1 MEFFDSHET
10 EQESK
15 EFSKKVNDFL
25 SNIITMSEDDLKFF
39 QEDYLDAIKTFKVVI
54 PPLLEKAK
62 KEELTEEERELFI
75 NTYERY
81 INLKQGLENMLLVL
95 GNSLKKHADR
105 IFFNIKQQALNGD
118 PKAKELYADLLP
130 KYKETLL
137 SDDIEDLN

>member
-25 SNIITMSEDDLKFF
+25 SNIRTMSEEDL
-39 QEDYLDAIKTFKVVI
+39 QELKEQVTHAVKHFEDVLI
-54 PPLLEKAK
+54 PLLEKAK
-62 KEELTEEERELFI
+62 TEKLTDEENELFI
-75 NTYERY
+75 KTFEPFAK
-81 INLKQGLENMLLVL
+81 LKQGIEDTLLFL
-95 GNSLKKHADR
+95 GHSLKMRADG

-118 PKAKELYADLLP
+118 PKAKELYEELLP